1 MSKPKNQMTG
11 RARKKMNKE
20 VRASTIQ
27 PAAQPTSD
35 IIKAESLLSRFP
47 KKVRKKVKAS
57 LKSLGKNMAVKQ
69 KKKNG
74 PHARRASPGTPGTE
88 GREATPRSA
97 HIEGKRWMKTTESK
111 IQASKKVQRR
121 RSLKQK

>member
-1 MSKPKNQMTG
+1 
-11 RARKKMNKE
+11 MNKE
-20 VRASTIQ
+20 VRASTVQ

-57 LKSLGKNMAVKQ
+57 LKSLGKE
-69 KKKNG
+69 KKKNA

-111 IQASKKVQRR
+111 IQANKKVQRR
-121 RSLKQK
+121 HSLKQR